1 MENSLNTV
9 SAVAQVGAPGNE
21 QVVNNYQGDDD
32 FSRGAYVLL
41 NAIVNASLNMF
52 NAMQAE
58 AADRAVKLANLE
70 AERSQQAN
78 AEEQAYFTNQVEPNE
93 GNPGLLQEKSTYLGQ
108 MNTENQAAI
117 KSIDPSLTSAQNQPS
132 TLAQSLN
139 LFLNE
144 AGSVLEA
151 DKFLAGLRIS

>member
-78 AEEQAYFTNQVEPNE
+78 TEEQAYFTNQVEPNE